1 MRTVLFVCT
10 GNTCR
15 SPMAEGL
22 AAAYAK
28 ANKLDVFVASAGVAA
43 VDGMPTSPETV
54 EALHR
59 LGIEFQGHSIPLTA
73 DMIVKA
79 DVVYCMT
86 ASHLAAAQ
94 AVLGRLEG
102 DHAEVSDRIQL
113 LQSSGDV
120 GDPIGSSQKV
130 YDALAKHLQPIIED
144 HMSQV

>member
-1 MRTVLFVCT
+1 
-10 GNTCR
+10 
-15 SPMAEGL
+15 MAEGL

-79 DVVYCMT
+79 DAVYCMT

-102 DHAEVSDRIQL
+102 DHAEASDRIQL

-144 HMSQV
+144 HMRHA